1 MFSNSM
7 GRQKVEAVPGGVP
20 LQGHHGPYGS
30 EIAEYHRKSFRQDS
44 TVRVGAATVRFRNLE
59 QNILADALS
68 RQPLQGTSRRVS
80 VEDDE
85 QSREQQGR
93 RNFRTIWRR
102 TARTDKL
109 FRHIPQRVGNKDV
122 ASWKVCLP
130 IGQRQRV
137 MTENNDVPIA

>member
-1 MFSNSM
+1 M
-7 GRQKVEAVPGGVP
+7 GRQKVEAVSGGVP

-59 QNILADALS
+59 QNIVADALS

-85 QSREQQGR
+85 QSREQQGCRWKEEMR
-93 RNFRTIWRR
+93 RKVKQQPQKFPDYLEEDGKDGQAVPTHSASGGQQGCGVSFWLTRR
-102 TARTDKL
+102 R
-109 FRHIPQRVGNKDV
+109 
-122 ASWKVCLP
+122 
-130 IGQRQRV
+130 
-137 MTENNDVPIA
+137 